1 MKKIL
6 FVLLLMF
13 SSGIM
18 AQSIKSIENDP
29 FEGTKVITTDKER
42 LSKESFKDV
51 RGQFMF
57 YIKNSGKAVLT
68 HLLWKCRDIIIV

>member
-29 FEGTKVITTDKER
+29 FEGTKVITTDK
-42 LSKESFKDV
+42 
-51 RGQFMF
+51 
-57 YIKNSGKAVLT
+57 GKT
-68 HLLWKCRDIIIV
+68 